1 MSTSDSENIAN
12 TPIGKLSD
20 KYISEFLK
28 HSPTTR
34 TYESIG
40 ENHEELENYSF
51 DTTELEDLN
60 KKFIGKVSKVSTH
73 SEAEQIAK
81 SIMLQTLNT
90 DNQLYQSKQTFANWG
105 PEESPVTSTLAL
117 IEYSAKTTEPEQF
130 LSRVSKVPTALAQW
144 FDSLAI
150 AKEEGILNSEKS
162 TSALLKQLEKMYK
175 DQKYLELVKSVFGK
189 NLTRYQEQIARLADT
204 AHYSLY
210 LKLKHNYL
218 PYAHQAIGIGYEN
231 YQILAKYNLGIEV
244 DLTAIY
250 LEVRDNL
257 ASTLAEI
264 KATAKQVDKNFY
276 SVSQTMQNLD
286 KESIKYSHSQIEQF
300 VNDLQVK
307 ASKALVN
314 TLDLSEVKPCKLHIS
329 TDPLDENPYY
339 LPHFSSE
346 QNGVFVFPE
355 DIAKNLWRTPS
366 TIYHESI
373 PGHHLQFSTQ
383 YINQSN
389 LTSFQKMLGEN
400 PGFEEGWAFYVEK
413 LLDNLGVFDTPSHR
427 LSHLLDKA
435 LRLSRVELDI
445 AIHLKGEVNKIP
457 QITYY
462 EAIHKLIASHQ
473 SKAAATYEVDRYLA
487 LPAQAITYQVGSDL
501 IEQKIKKAPS
511 SEIISTHKKILTKGT
526 RPLSLL

>member
-1 MSTSDSENIAN
+1 MSTSDSKNIAN

-20 KYISEFLK
+20 MYISEFLK
-28 HSPTTR
+28 HSPATR
-34 TYESIG
+34 TFESVG
-40 ENHEELENYSF
+40 ENHEELEDYSF
-51 DTTELEDLN
+51 DNTEMIDLN
-60 KKFIGKVSKVSTH
+60 KKFIEKISKVSTH
-73 SEAEQIAK
+73 SESEQLAK
-81 SIMLQTLNT
+81 SIMLQTLNAE
-90 DNQLYQSKQTFANWG
+90 NQLSQSKQTFANWG
-105 PEESPVTSTLAL
+105 PEDSPVTNTLAL
-117 IEYSAKTTEPEQF
+117 VEYSAKTTEPEQF
-130 LSRVSKVPTALAQW
+130 LTRVSKVPTALAQW
-144 FDSLAI
+144 FDSLEL
-150 AKEEGILNSEKS
+150 AKKEGILNSEKS
-162 TSALLKQLEKMYK
+162 TSALLKQLEKIYK
-175 DQKYLELVKSVFGK
+175 NQKYLELVKSVFGK
-189 NLTRYQEQIARLADT
+189 NLTRYQEQIARQADA

-218 PYAHQAIGIGYEN
+218 PYAYQEIGIGYEN
-231 YQILAKYNLGIEV
+231 YQLLAKYNLGIEV

-257 ASTLAEI
+257 ASTLSEI
-264 KATAKQVDKNFY
+264 KATAKEVDKNFY
-276 SVSQTMQNLD
+276 SVAQTMKNLD
-286 KESIKYSHSQIEQF
+286 NKSYNYSHDQIEQF

-314 TLDLSEVKPCKLHIS
+314 TLDLTGVKPCELLIS

-339 LPHFSSE
+339 LPQFSSE

-355 DIAKNLWRTPS
+355 KITKTLWRTPS

-383 YINQSN
+383 HINQSN
-389 LTSFQKMLGEN
+389 LTSFQKKLGEN

-413 LLDNLGVFDTPSHR
+413 LLDKLGVFDIPSYR

-445 AIHLKGEVNKIP
+445 AIHLRGEVSKIP

-462 EAIHKLIASHQ
+462 EAINKLITSHQ

-487 LPAQAITYQVGSDL
+487 LPAQAITYQIGSDL

-526 RPLSLL
+526 RPLNLL